1 MEDSWQLVPTK
12 NINQMLRLRTD
23 INEDNL
29 DGKFKNLLVVKHK
42 YHVADDIMFPD
53 PSCLAFFTAFEQ
65 NHLVNFEQNG
75 ELKLLGVDIFEGTM
89 KFFIY
94 CEDAQKTVYDCISF
108 LKSNPLFKCEFE
120 IILNDN
126 GNSIK
131 KLKA

>member
-94 CEDAQKTVYDCISF
+94 CNDAQKTVYDCISF

>member
-29 DGKFKNLLVVKHK
+29 DEKFKNLLVVKHK

-94 CEDAQKTVYDCISF
+94 CDDAQKTVYDCISF
-108 LKSNPLFKCEFE
+108 LKSNPLYKCEFE

>member
-1 MEDSWQLVPTK
+1 MEDSWELVPTK

-65 NHLVNFEQNG
+65 NHLVNFEQND

-94 CEDAQKTVYDCISF
+94 CDDAQKTVYDCISF

>member
-23 INEDNL
+23 ISEDNL

-94 CEDAQKTVYDCISF
+94 CDDAQKTVYDCISF

>member
-29 DGKFKNLLVVKHK
+29 DEKFKNLLVVKHK

-94 CEDAQKTVYDCISF
+94 CDDAQKTVYDCISF

-131 KLKA
+131 RLKA

>member
-65 NHLVNFEQNG
+65 NHLVNFEQND

-94 CEDAQKTVYDCISF
+94 CDDAQKTVYDCISF

-120 IILNDN
+120 IILNDK

>member
-65 NHLVNFEQNG
+65 NHLVNFEQND

-94 CEDAQKTVYDCISF
+94 CDDAQKTVYDCISF

>member
-29 DGKFKNLLVVKHK
+29 DEKFKNLLVVKHK

-65 NHLVNFEQNG
+65 NHLVNFEQND

-94 CEDAQKTVYDCISF
+94 CDDAQKTVYDCISF

>member
-65 NHLVNFEQNG
+65 NYLVNFEQNG

-94 CEDAQKTVYDCISF
+94 CDDAQKTVYDCISF

>member
-94 CEDAQKTVYDCISF
+94 CDDAQKTVYDCISF